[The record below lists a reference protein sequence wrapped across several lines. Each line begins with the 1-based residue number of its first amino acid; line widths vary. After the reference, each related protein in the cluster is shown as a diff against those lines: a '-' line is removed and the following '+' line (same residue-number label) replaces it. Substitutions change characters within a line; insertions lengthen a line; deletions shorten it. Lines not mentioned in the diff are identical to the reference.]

1 MSLTVIVVVVVV
13 VVVEGGVVVEEVGVV
28 VAPGASL
35 EGGLEKGLVVGWRG
49 RVYCL
54 IWGGVSVCCMYAG
67 MCVCMYGCMDGVEG
81 MIKQGEGKETVEKL
95 RRETYG

>member
-1 MSLTVIVVVVVV
+1 LIVEAVEGVA
-13 VVVEGGVVVEEVGVV
+13 VVEVGEGEVVV

-81 MIKQGEGKETVEKL
+81 MIKQGEGKEKVEKL